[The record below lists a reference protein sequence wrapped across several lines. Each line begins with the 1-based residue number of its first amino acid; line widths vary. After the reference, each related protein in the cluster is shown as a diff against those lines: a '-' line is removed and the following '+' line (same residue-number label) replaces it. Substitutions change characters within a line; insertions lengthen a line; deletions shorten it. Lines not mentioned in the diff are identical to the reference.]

1 MEYAGNILFKILYFS
16 DLGKIMEIQIKN
28 YLVHIFHEEHHETI
42 IIWFS
47 GKHEDNIISY
57 VKRNIDCMLVV
68 VTIENWNDQLS
79 PWQASVF
86 KDNDFAGHGYQT
98 YQDIVDDLL
107 PFLKKNYSFEKI
119 YLAGY
124 SLAGL
129 FVLYVLYLNQLF
141 SGGICCSGSLWYP
154 GFVDFLNEYPVLNKK
169 IYLSLGNKEHRNTH
183 PLLSTVK
190 QKTEDIFR
198 FYQKYNDCIYQIEQG
213 NHFQNV
219 EKRIVSGMKW
229 IVKEDK

>member
-119 YLAGY
+119 FT
-124 SLAGL
+124 S
-129 FVLYVLYLNQLF
+129 F
-141 SGGICCSGSLWYP
+141 GSLCGNSP
-154 GFVDFLNEYPVLNKK
+154 SK
-169 IYLSLGNKEHRNTH
+169 YLSTISLSNK
-183 PLLSTVK
+183 L
-190 QKTEDIFR
+190 
-198 FYQKYNDCIYQIEQG
+198 
-213 NHFQNV
+213 
-219 EKRIVSGMKW
+219 
-229 IVKEDK
+229 